1 MPSTAR
7 PTAHSQL
14 ALVAGV
20 VIVVIWGANFAV
32 QKTLFQHITP
42 GAFLLARYLL
52 MPLLAAA
59 LLLVVHRGHWPQLP
73 RADVLRLVALGV
85 IGHTLHVSLV
95 THGIHWSTAFSS
107 ALILACGPVF
117 TLLILHAAGVEKL
130 QRGQVA
136 GVALACMG
144 VLAFMS
150 DKLLARQWAATGGDL
165 VMLFAASLFSY
176 YTVMCKP
183 LIQRHGSVTV
193 MAYATLAGSP
203 LVLLVNAPSAWHTAW
218 VGLGVWPWALLLWA
232 TVASAFLGWLIWGWV
247 NEQRGVA
254 RSAPLMYLMPLVAGV
269 FAWWATGEN
278 FGPVKLVAAAITV
291 AGVALAQFAG
301 RSVRWRYCEGPT
313 ASGVD
318 PGR

>member
-1 MPSTAR
+1 MKRIGGGNGPA
-7 PTAHSQL
+7 PHSQL
-14 ALVAGV
+14 ALAAGV

-42 GAFLLARYLL
+42 GAFLFARYLL

-59 LLLVVHRGHWPQLP
+59 LLLWVHKGWGPRLP
-73 RADVLRLVALGV
+73 RADLLRVAALGL

-136 GVALACMG
+136 GVALACVG

-165 VMLFAASLFSY
+165 VLLFASSLFSY
-176 YTVMCKP
+176 YTVMSKP
-183 LIQRHGSVTV
+183 LIQRYGGVTV

-203 LVLLVNAPSAWHTAW
+203 LILLANAQTAWQTAWWTLDAWHWT
-218 VGLGVWPWALLLWA
+218 LLLWA
-232 TVASAFLGWLIWGWV
+232 TVVSAFLGWLVWGWV
-247 NEQRGVA
+247 NEHRGVA

-269 FAWWATGEN
+269 FAWWATGEH
-278 FGPVKLVAAAITV
+278 FGPVKLLAAAVTV
-291 AGVALAQFAG
+291 AGVALAQFWGRPMPAG
-301 RSVRWRYCEGPT
+301 YVGNAAAQR
-313 ASGVD
+313 
-318 PGR
+318 